1 MLAVARTADAR
12 LGDLLGLA
20 EDRITPLAD
29 RARAAGDAPRD
40 DDPLIRPHGGHRSSD
55 VLDDAGAFVT
65 EEDRERHAPAVR
77 DLDVE
82 IGVADTARSQAD
94 EDLVVSEIIEGDR
107 LDSDTLAGRAQH
119 RPPIAHRER
128 LRLVSTERSFGI
140 SSPPVARLVGVSAPT
155 LGRRRQ
161 RRSAAREKSIR
172 AAALRIF
179 RQKGYHAASMQNIAD
194 AVGLYKGSLYYYVS
208 SKEELLVRLF
218 EGRADQ
224 VLGDLR
230 AITTGTCTDQLRAM
244 VHAYVLGVLT
254 NLDSVRVYLREE
266 HALPPAALRRVHAE
280 QRTMRDLFE
289 RVISDGMR
297 DGSFV
302 GTDPKL
308 AALALLGMCTW
319 VHRWY
324 RPKGRLTEAAIADD
338 FAERAIRMLS
348 V

>member
-1 MLAVARTADAR
+1 
-12 LGDLLGLA
+12 
-20 EDRITPLAD
+20 
-29 RARAAGDAPRD
+29 
-40 DDPLIRPHGGHRSSD
+40 
-55 VLDDAGAFVT
+55 
-65 EEDRERHAPAVR
+65 
-77 DLDVE
+77 
-82 IGVADTARSQAD
+82 
-94 EDLVVSEIIEGDR
+94 
-107 LDSDTLAGRAQH
+107 
-119 RPPIAHRER
+119 
-128 LRLVSTERSFGI
+128 
-140 SSPPVARLVGVSAPT
+140 VARLVGVSAPT
-155 LGRRRQ
+155 LGRRQ

-179 RQKGYHAASMQNIAD
+179 REKGYHAASMQNIAD

-224 VLGDLR
+224 VLGELR
-230 AITTGTCTDQLRAM
+230 AITYGTGTCTDQLRAM
-244 VHAYVLGVLT
+244 VHAYVLGVLR

-289 RVISDGMR
+289 GVIRDGMR
-297 DGSFV
+297 GGSFV